1 MQGEHVEVDS
11 SEVVAVVVLVVVVA
25 VVVVISVV
33 VVVLLVV
40 DAVVEVIAVVE
51 GGPAFRGRASDS
63 RLKSRMFCLALRCS
77 LR

>member
-1 MQGEHVEVDS
+1 MGAIFCFLLGARVGQVQGEHVEVDS

-40 DAVVEVIAVVE
+40 DVVVELIAVLE
-51 GGPAFRGRASDS
+51 GGPAF
-63 RLKSRMFCLALRCS
+63 
-77 LR
+77 